1 MRPSFQVVDVAP
13 LAPDIKR
20 VVLAAPNVARYARP
34 GQFVIVRLDE
44 SGERIPL
51 TICEYD
57 RSVGTIT
64 LIIQAVGHST
74 RLLTRLQAGA
84 DVADVLGP
92 LGRPSAIARYGRTVV
107 IGGGVGTAIA
117 LPVARALA
125 EADNTVIG
133 MVGARDDAHLIL
145 IDEMSAVCDDV
156 AVLTEDGST
165 GRRGLVTDPLIE
177 LLASYRPDLVFA
189 AGPVAMMSAVAEV
202 TRPYG
207 VATVVSLNPIMVD
220 GTGMCG
226 GCRVRVGGET
236 RFACVDGPEF
246 DAHQVDF
253 NLLAVRNQAYVDF
266 ERCRVGTA
274 ATP

>member
-1 MRPSFQVVDVAP
+1 MRPRFQVIDVVP
-13 LAPDIKR
+13 LAPDINR
-20 VVLAAPNVARYARP
+20 VILAAPSVARYARP

-44 SGERIPL
+44 SGERVPL

-57 RSVGTIT
+57 PSAGTIT
-64 LIIQAVGHST
+64 LVIQAVGHTT
-74 RLLTRLQAGA
+74 RLLTRLQPGD
-84 DVADVLGP
+84 DVSDVLGP

-107 IGGGVGTAIA
+107 VGGGVGTAIA

-125 EADNTVIG
+125 QADNTVTGI
-133 MVGARDDAHLIL
+133 VGARDGAHLIL
-145 IDEMSAVCDDV
+145 IDEMSAACDDL
-156 AVLTEDGST
+156 AVVTEDGST
-165 GRRGLVTDPLIE
+165 GRSGLVTGPLVE
-177 LLASYRPDLVFA
+177 LLASERTDLVFA
-189 AGPVAMMSAVAEV
+189 AGPVAMMAAVADV

-207 VATVVSLNPIMVD
+207 VDTIASLNPIMVD

-253 NLLAVRNQAYVDF
+253 DLLAVRNQAYVEF
-266 ERCRVGTA
+266 ERCRVGTE
-274 ATP
+274 TVS